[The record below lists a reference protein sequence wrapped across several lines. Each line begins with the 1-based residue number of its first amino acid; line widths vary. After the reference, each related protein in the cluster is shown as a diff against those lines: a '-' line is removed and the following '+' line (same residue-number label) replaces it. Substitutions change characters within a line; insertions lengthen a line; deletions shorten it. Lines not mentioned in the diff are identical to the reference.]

1 MSSEHNWTPITKAE
15 NIPSRQGRAVT
26 IGGMDLAIFN
36 VNGRFFAIDNRCPHK
51 GGPLSDGIVAGT
63 TVVCPLHGW
72 RFDLESGL
80 AARATA
86 PACVTTFPTRV
97 ENGIVLVDVEAGLR
111 AEEGVQTEEASV

>member
-1 MSSEHNWTPITKAE
+1 MQPEHNWTPITKAE

-26 IGGMDLAIFN
+26 IGGKELAIFN
-36 VNGRFFAIDNRCPHK
+36 VNGRFLTIDNRCPHK

-80 AARATA
+80 GVRATA
-86 PACVTTFPTRV
+86 PACVTMFPTCV
-97 ENGIVLVDVEAGLR
+97 EDGIILVDVEAGR
-111 AEEGVQTEEASV
+111 RVQTEEATV